1 MGHWTTIAT
10 MPAREFAPVALGC
23 ADDVATL
30 ADTQCVSVLYS
41 IPLFITLNVHVHKKK
56 HLPCYAKHCA
66 ISLQQLRLVD
76 VCAV

>member
-10 MPAREFAPVALGC
+10 MPAHEFAPVALGC

-41 IPLFITLNVHVHKKK
+41 IPLFITLNVHMHKKTFAM
-56 HLPCYAKHCA
+56 LCQTLCYFSATAKTC
-66 ISLQQLRLVD
+66 
-76 VCAV
+76 